1 MTEGGRSMTQVLVS
15 GEQTLVR
22 LMTAYGT
29 DIKRLC
35 LCLLNDPFL
44 AEDAAQETFVKAWR
58 NLSGFRNECS
68 EKTWLCRIAV
78 NTCRSL
84 QRGFWFRSVVT
95 RAPETLS
102 EAESDLPPDYDPT
115 VWNAVQALPENLKQ
129 ALVLRYYEGLS
140 LQEAA
145 LAAGTNVNTLN
156 MRLRRAK
163 GLLQAELKGWYFD
176 EED

>member
-1 MTEGGRSMTQVLVS
+1 MSNAAVTDEQV
-15 GEQTLVR
+15 LVR
-22 LMTAYGT
+22 LMTTYGT

-58 NLSGFRNECS
+58 NLSGFRGECS

-95 RAPETLS
+95 RAPENLS
-102 EAESDLPPDYDPT
+102 AAETELPPDYDPT

-145 LAAGTNVNTLN
+145 KSLGININTLN
-156 MRLRRAK
+156 SRARK
-163 GLLQAELKGWYFD
+163 AKAILQETLKGWYFD